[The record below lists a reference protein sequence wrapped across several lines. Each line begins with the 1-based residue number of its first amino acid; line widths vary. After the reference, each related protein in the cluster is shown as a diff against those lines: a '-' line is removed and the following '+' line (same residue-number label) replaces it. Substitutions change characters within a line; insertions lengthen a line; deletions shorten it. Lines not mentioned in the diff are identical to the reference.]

1 MTWPRCRCR
10 CSSALGTS
18 DMGYVIVWLV
28 LVKLV
33 LDNAALIEPWL
44 R

>member
-1 MTWPRCRCR
+1 MTWSRCRWP
-10 CSSALGTS
+10 CSSAPRTS

-28 LVKLV
+28 LVELV
-33 LDNAALIEPWL
+33 LRNAELIEPYL